1 MNDIKRVLCQIKKNI
16 ENLEYRISQLS
27 CSKKNVKFY
36 YANKISE
43 IKGQI
48 KDLRAQLIYYQNKIP
63 GDTID
68 LHGANRYFVDNYL
81 DDIIY
86 YKNKYSP
93 NITVITGKGSKTLY
107 NYVNK
112 YLTNN
117 EYDYR
122 IIKNN
127 FEIKL

>member
-1 MNDIKRVLCQIKKNI
+1 MTDIKRVLIKIKKNI
-16 ENLEYRISQLS
+16 SNLEYRISQLS
-27 CSKKNVKFY
+27 CSKQNVKFY

-43 IKGQI
+43 IRLKI
-48 KDLRAQLIYYQNKIP
+48 KDLRAQLIFYQNKIP

-86 YKNKYSP
+86 YKNQFSP
-93 NITVITGKGSKTLY
+93 NITVITGKGTKTLY

-117 EYDYR
+117 EYTYI

>member
-1 MNDIKRVLCQIKKNI
+1 MTDIKRVLIKIKKNI
-16 ENLEYRISQLS
+16 SHLEYRISQLS

-43 IKGQI
+43 IRLKI
-48 KDLRAQLIYYQNKIP
+48 KDLRAQLIFYQNKIP

-86 YKNKYSP
+86 YKYQFSP
-93 NITVITGKGSKTLY
+93 NITVITGKGTKTLY
-107 NYVNK
+107 NYVNR
-112 YLTNN
+112 YLTDN
-117 EYDYR
+117 EYNYI

>member
-1 MNDIKRVLCQIKKNI
+1 MAEIKRVLCKIKKNI

-27 CSKKNVKFY
+27 SSKKNVKFY

-43 IKGQI
+43 IRLKI
-48 KDLRAQLIYYQNKIP
+48 KDLRAQLIFYQNKIP

-86 YKNKYSP
+86 YKYQFSP
-93 NITVITGKGSKTLY
+93 NITVITGKGTKTLY
-107 NYVNK
+107 NYVNR
-112 YLTNN
+112 YLTDN
-117 EYDYR
+117 EYNYI

>member
-1 MNDIKRVLCQIKKNI
+1 MDVKRVLIDIKKNI
-16 ENLEYRISQLS
+16 AHLEYRISQLS

-43 IKGQI
+43 IRLKI
-48 KDLRAQLIYYQNKIP
+48 KDLRAQLIFYQNKIP

-68 LHGANRYFVDNYL
+68 LHGANRYFIDNYL

-86 YKNKYSP
+86 YKYQFSP
-93 NITVITGKGSKTLY
+93 NITVITGKGTKTLY

-112 YLTNN
+112 YLTDN
-117 EYDYR
+117 EYNYI